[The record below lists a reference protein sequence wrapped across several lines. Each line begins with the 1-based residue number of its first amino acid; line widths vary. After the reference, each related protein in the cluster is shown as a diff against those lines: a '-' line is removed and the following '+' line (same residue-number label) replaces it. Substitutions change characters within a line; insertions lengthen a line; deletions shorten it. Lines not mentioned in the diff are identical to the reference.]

1 MISALLPRGNP
12 TLEEIARLLGI
23 SPRTL
28 QRRLN
33 GEGISYSDLIE
44 RCRCKAACE
53 ALEHTQRPIQD
64 ISATL
69 GYADASSFAR
79 AFRRWTGLPPRAYR
93 NQSPG
98 QQANRPTVLTCSIKT
113 RADERGNVAR
123 NGQCNPYEWYYN
135 ITRVF

>member
-1 MISALLPRGNP
+1 MARQLLIEATCRMIFALLPRGNP

-98 QQANRPTVLTCSIKT
+98 QQANRFNLLDQNKGR
-113 RADERGNVAR
+113 RAR
-123 NGQCNPYEWYYN
+123 QCGAKWS
-135 ITRVF
+135 VQSL